1 MTIKIINFD
10 NNATTKVLDEVLT
23 KMIEVYG
30 FSGNSSSTHALGRK
44 ATMIIEDVR
53 SALSNSLNAKNYEI
67 YFTSGGTEANN
78 MAIFADDFE
87 EIFMAKFEHS
97 SVYNARPKNGKI
109 TEIKVDKNGVV
120 DLKDLEEKLAKKTSK
135 NFLVS
140 IMQAN
145 NETGA
150 IQPIKEAAKITH
162 QHGGLFHS
170 DMVQSFGKMPI
181 DLEELNVDFAC
192 VSSHKINGPQGVGA
206 TLVRKGIDVK
216 PLIFGGGHE
225 KGKRSGTMNNAG
237 IAGFGVAIKNLE
249 KKLAN
254 LKKVEELRNYIES
267 EMEKIAGENVMIF
280 SKNVIRT
287 PNTCYSAIKNAD
299 GQTQMIHF
307 DLNGIMVSGGSAC
320 SSGTVKASRVLES
333 MDVDYAFSNA
343 IRISLCSENTKEE
356 AEKFLTVWKDFYSKI
371 HK

>member
-1 MTIKIINFD
+1 MTNIIINFD
-10 NNATTKVLDEVLT
+10 NNATTKVLDEVLA

-44 ATMIIEDVR
+44 ATMIIEDTR
-53 SALSNSLNAKNYEI
+53 SALAQVLNAKNYEI

-97 SVYNARPKNGKI
+97 SVYNARPKNCKI
-109 TEIKVDKNGVV
+109 TEIKVNKNGVI
-120 DLKDLEEKLAKKTSK
+120 DLADLEEKLSKKTSK

-150 IQPIKEAAKITH
+150 IQPIKEAARLTH
-162 QHGGLFHS
+162 QHGGLFHC

-181 DLEELNVDFAC
+181 DLEDLNVDFAC

-206 TLVRKGIDVK
+206 TIVRKGIDIK
-216 PLIFGGGHE
+216 PLIYGGGHE

-237 IAGFGVAIKNLE
+237 IAGFGVAIKNLD

-254 LKKVEELRNYIES
+254 LKKVEELRDFIES
-267 EMEKIAGENVMIF
+267 EMLKIAGDNVKIF
-280 SKNVIRT
+280 SKEVVRT
-287 PNTCYSAIKNAD
+287 PNTCYASIKNAD

-320 SSGTVKASRVLES
+320 SSGAVKASRVLEAMS
-333 MDVDYAFSNA
+333 VPYEFSNA
-343 IRISLCSENTKEE
+343 VRISLCSSNTKEE
-356 AEKFLTVWKDFYSKI
+356 AEKFLKVWKEFYNKI